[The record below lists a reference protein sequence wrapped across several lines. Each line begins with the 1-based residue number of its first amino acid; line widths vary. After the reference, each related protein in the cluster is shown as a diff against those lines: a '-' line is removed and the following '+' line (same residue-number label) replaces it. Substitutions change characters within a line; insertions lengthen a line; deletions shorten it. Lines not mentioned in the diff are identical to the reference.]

1 MATKRQ
7 IAANRRNAR
16 KSSGPKTPQ
25 GKATAS
31 MNALRHGLRA
41 RKVVIPGE
49 EQDEFDQLHAGLQNQ
64 YQPQNPAEQHLV
76 DQAAIAQWKLVRA
89 EVFEAK
95 CYAEKPSAEA
105 QAAIFGRMT
114 QFQCRLER
122 AYFKAYKELER
133 IQAERAKQPA
143 QAMRK
148 EGKAGKKDKYEHPP
162 KLQVTS
168 VNPETGEREVLFRS
182 EYGKPVKEFS
192 DASPDQRPPA
202 SKSPPCD

>member
-95 CYAEKPSAEA
+95 CYAKDSSIEA
-105 QAAIFGRMT
+105 CDATFSHMT
-114 QFQCRLER
+114 L
-122 AYFKAYKELER
+122 
-133 IQAERAKQPA
+133 
-143 QAMRK
+143 
-148 EGKAGKKDKYEHPP
+148 
-162 KLQVTS
+162 V
-168 VNPETGEREVLFRS
+168 
-182 EYGKPVKEFS
+182 
-192 DASPDQRPPA
+192 
-202 SKSPPCD
+202 

>member
-76 DQAAIAQWKLVRA
+76 DQAAITQWKLVRA

-105 QAAIFGRMT
+105 QAAIFGPYDAIPVPPGARL
-114 QFQCRLER
+114 FQGLQGAR
-122 AYFKAYKELER
+122 AHPS
-133 IQAERAKQPA
+133 RARETAGTSDAKGRKG
-143 QAMRK
+143 RK
-148 EGKAGKKDKYEHPP
+148 E
-162 KLQVTS
+162 
-168 VNPETGEREVLFRS
+168 R
-182 EYGKPVKEFS
+182 
-192 DASPDQRPPA
+192 
-202 SKSPPCD
+202 